1 MVHAADGDAF
11 RAQTSGPIGLPGG
24 NVLPQGAAILL
35 RFSRTAAPNMARIP
49 NAPQFVSVGLA
60 LQSITL
66 NGEALP
72 VSSNVVSRILP
83 AGATAGVRATYPS
96 GMSLMFIVSGGR

>member
-1 MVHAADGDAF
+1 MAHAGDGDTF
-11 RAQTSGPIGLPGG
+11 RAQTLGPVALPGG
-24 NVLPQGAAILL
+24 DVLPQGTAILL
-35 RFSRTAAPNMARIP
+35 RFSRSAAPNMARFP

-66 NGEALP
+66 NGQALP

-83 AGATAGVRATYPS
+83 AAAAAGVRATYPS
-96 GMSLMFIVSGGR
+96 GMNVLFIVSGAR